1 MPYGGPYH
9 GPDAVAEN
17 VFGPPIEDIPDFEA
31 TLQEL
36 IVSGDAV
43 VVIAR
48 YTGTLTATGRA
59 LRPPRR
65 DIWDVRDGKIT
76 RFQQFADTARLVEVV
91 SAHPSIR

>member
-1 MPYGGPYH
+1 M
-9 GPDAVAEN
+9 DEN

-36 IVSGDAV
+36 IASGDAV

-59 LRPPRR
+59 LDLRVVH
-65 DIWDVRDGKIT
+65 IWDVRDGKIT
-76 RFQQFADTARLVEVV
+76 RLRQFADTARLVEVV
-91 SAHPSIR
+91 SAHLSIR